1 MLGAEP
7 VAWLVIV
14 TSFTAVA
21 VLTNLMYSLFESS
34 SIAPPLSTTIS
45 LPFVSKIPDNVGV

>member
-14 TSFTAVA
+14 TSFTAEA

-34 SIAPPLSTTIS
+34 SIAPPCVYNNVITIG
-45 LPFVSKIPDNVGV
+45 I